1 LTALTANASTSAW
14 TRAAWL
20 AAGLGAAALA
30 RSAFNGTGA
39 AGAFLS
45 GSIFGLTLLVLALV
59 GGWRPAMPGPRSLAV
74 GVVGGLVLVA
84 VPLLVGPA
92 SRAVIGMRAE
102 PYVAWV
108 AVTALVATAE
118 EAILRGAILS
128 ALDEAGGPILAVIG
142 SSAAFA
148 LMHAPLYGWG
158 VVPVDL
164 AAGVLL
170 AGLRYLTGG
179 TAAPTIAHLLAD
191 LATWWL

>member
-1 LTALTANASTSAW
+1 LTTLTASASTSAW

-45 GSIFGLTLLVLALV
+45 GSIFGLTLLLLALA
-59 GGWRPAMPGPRSLAV
+59 GGWRPATPRAGSLAV
-74 GVVGGLVLVA
+74 GVVGGLVLVT

-92 SRAVIGMRAE
+92 SRAVIGMGAE
-102 PYVAWV
+102 PYLAWV

-118 EAILRGAILS
+118 EAMLRGAILS
-128 ALDEAGGPILAVIG
+128 ALDEAGGSILAVIG

-148 LMHAPLYGWG
+148 LMHVPLYGRG